1 MIGLNKAIIIHIE
14 NFSQG
19 HENKKILDIGY
30 GKGDYTYFFGKKN
43 KTIGIDRQDVVEEK
57 YRNFDFQIAD
67 ATNLPFQNNT
77 FDLVV
82 SFDVIEHI
90 KNDKK
95 MLSEACRVLKKN
107 GRMFLST
114 PNRTRLSHFLLKVI
128 GKPVKYPL
136 NLGIDKKLG
145 PIIHIREYTAK
156 ELEKL
161 IMESGFRSININHFW
176 LGLVPLRVGFKK
188 AGVLKRYCHYLFIE
202 ATLL

>member
-1 MIGLNKAIIIHIE
+1 MIGLDKAIITYIE

-19 HENKKILDIGY
+19 YENKKILDMGC
-30 GKGDYTYFFGKKN
+30 GKGNYTYFFGKRN
-43 KTIGIDRQDVVEEK
+43 KTIGIDLQDVVEGK

-82 SFDVIEHI
+82 SLDVIEHI
-90 KNDKK
+90 ENDKK

-114 PNRTRLSHFLLKVI
+114 PNKTRLSHFLLKVI

-136 NLGIDKKLG
+136 NLGTDKKLG

-161 IMESGFRSININHFW
+161 IMSQGFRSVNINHFW
-176 LGLVPLRVGFKK
+176 LGLTPLRAGFLK
-188 AGVLKRYCHYLFIE
+188 AEVFKRYCHYLFVE